1 MAFSKNAIVKLLK
14 RTEIIG
20 IISIFLIIGVSYG
33 LFFYLQKGTEDG
45 IRNSLFEQQEQRQLD
60 STKAISQHISSDL
73 DSIMARLQGLANS
86 IYLQQG
92 ELSDNKT
99 RTLMEE
105 IYLQLNA
112 THTVDRLF
120 LLNKNDISTIAL
132 VPKGEKTFIGTSFSY
147 RDYVKQT
154 RTTLIPVFSNGFEG
168 TDGKYRI
175 ALTYPIVNRETGEY
189 IGLVGALIPTI
200 QFFDHYGNI
209 HNIKSQY
216 LAVLDRQSNHLI
228 HPLKQFVGIPF
239 FGNYTQ
245 RFTGHNIILNNLIRR
260 VMSGQPDLA
269 VYDFI
274 NGQRLTTGYPIFL
287 QGKPMYFVFVIT
299 PTSTIYSQIDD
310 VIFTERLEMF
320 SLLAGVTAAVAVLIL
335 FLLKWSNTLERRVKT
350 RTKELDESNQRLE
363 GLNEQLKINEKLQ
376 KEFVNIAAHELRTP
390 IQPILGIT
398 EILKST
404 TRDTKE
410 HELVDIV
417 YRNAKRLQHLTEDIL
432 DVTRIESQSL
442 LLNKE
447 RFNLTEM
454 ILDAIA
460 DTKNQIA
467 TENKDNN
474 LKLEFVD
481 NNDNESQEDI
491 FVVADKGRINRVIS
505 NLLNNAIK
513 FTNEGIITV
522 STEKKNNE
530 VLVSIKDTGAG
541 IDAEILPRL
550 FTKFASKSETGGT
563 GLGLFIS
570 KSIVDAHVGKIW
582 GENNTDGKGATFA
595 FSLPLEENNNNS

>member
-1 MAFSKNAIVKLLK
+1 MA
-14 RTEIIG
+14 
-20 IISIFLIIGVSYG
+20 
-33 LFFYLQKGTEDG
+33 
-45 IRNSLFEQQEQRQLD
+45 
-60 STKAISQHISSDL
+60 
-73 DSIMARLQGLANS
+73 
-86 IYLQQG
+86 
-92 ELSDNKT
+92 
-99 RTLMEE
+99 
-105 IYLQLNA
+105 
-112 THTVDRLF
+112 
-120 LLNKNDISTIAL
+120 
-132 VPKGEKTFIGTSFSY
+132 
-147 RDYVKQT
+147 
-154 RTTLIPVFSNGFEG
+154 
-168 TDGKYRI
+168 
-175 ALTYPIVNRETGEY
+175 
-189 IGLVGALIPTI
+189 GALIPTI

-216 LAVLDRQSNHLI
+216 HAVLDRQSNHLI

-245 RFTGHNIILNNLIRR
+245 RFTGHNMILNNLIRR

-274 NGQRLTTGYPIFL
+274 NGQRLTTGYPIFI

-299 PTSTIYSQIDD
+299 PTSTILSQIDD

-363 GLNEQLKINEKLQ
+363 GLNEQLKVNEKLQ

-390 IQPILGIT
+390 IQPILGLT

-404 TRDTKE
+404 TRDTQD

-432 DVTRIESQSL
+432 DVNRIESQSL

-454 ILDAIA
+454 ILDAIT

-467 TENKDNN
+467 TKNKDNN
-474 LKLEFVD
+474 LKLKFI
-481 NNDNESQEDI
+481 NKDNESQEDI
-491 FVVADKGRINRVIS
+491 FVVADKGRISRVIS
-505 NLLNNAIK
+505 NLLSNAIK

-522 STEKKNNE
+522 STEKKDNE

-541 IDAEILPRL
+541 IDAEILTRL
-550 FTKFASKSETGGT
+550 FTKFATKSETGGT

-570 KSIVDAHVGKIW
+570 KSIVDAHGGKIW
-582 GENNTDGKGATFA
+582 GENNLDGKGATFT
-595 FSLPLEENNNNS
+595 FSLPVT

>member
-1 MAFSKNAIVKLLK
+1 MAFSKNAIVKVLK
-14 RTEIIG
+14 RTEITG
-20 IISIFLIIGVSYG
+20 IISVFLIIGLSYG

-60 STKAISQHISSDL
+60 STKAISQHIGSDL
-73 DSIMARLQGLANS
+73 DSVMARLQGLANS

-154 RTTLIPVFSNGFEG
+154 RTTLPVFSDGFEG

-200 QFFDHYGNI
+200 QFFAHYGNI

-245 RFTGHNIILNNLIRR
+245 QFTAHNMILNNLIRR
-260 VMSGQPDLA
+260 VMTGQSDLA

-287 QGKPMYFVFVIT
+287 QGKPMYFVFAIT
-299 PTSTIYSQIDD
+299 PTATIYSQIDD

-320 SLLAGVTAAVAVLIL
+320 SLLAGVTAAAAVLIL

-390 IQPILGIT
+390 IQPILGLT

-404 TRDTKE
+404 TRDTQD

-432 DVTRIESQSL
+432 DVNRIESQSL
-442 LLNKE
+442 MLNKE

-481 NNDNESQEDI
+481 KERQEDI
-491 FVVADKGRINRVIS
+491 FVVADKGRISRVIS
-505 NLLNNAIK
+505 NLLSNAIK
-513 FTNEGIITV
+513 FTKEGIITV
-522 STEKKNNE
+522 STQKKNNE
-530 VLVSIKDTGAG
+530 VHVSIKDTGAG
-541 IDAEILPRL
+541 IDAEILTRL
-550 FTKFASKSETGGT
+550 FTKFATKSETGGT

-570 KSIVDAHVGKIW
+570 KSIVDAHRGKIW
-582 GENNTDGKGATFA
+582 GENNLDGKGATFT
-595 FSLPLEENNNNS
+595 FSLHVT

>member
-1 MAFSKNAIVKLLK
+1 
-14 RTEIIG
+14 
-20 IISIFLIIGVSYG
+20 
-33 LFFYLQKGTEDG
+33 
-45 IRNSLFEQQEQRQLD
+45 
-60 STKAISQHISSDL
+60 
-73 DSIMARLQGLANS
+73 
-86 IYLQQG
+86 
-92 ELSDNKT
+92 
-99 RTLMEE
+99 MEE

-132 VPKGEKTFIGTSFSY
+132 APKGEKTFIGTNFSY
-147 RDYVKQT
+147 RNYVKET
-154 RTTLIPVFSNGFEG
+154 RTTLRPVFSNGYEG
-168 TDGKYRI
+168 RDGEYRI
-175 ALTYPIVNRETGEY
+175 ALTYPIVNRGTGEY

-200 QFFDHYGNI
+200 QFFEHYGNI
-209 HNIKSQY
+209 HNIQSQY
-216 LAVLDRQSNHLI
+216 LAVLDHQSNQLI
-228 HPLKQFVGIPF
+228 HPLKQFVGMPF

-245 RFTGHNIILNNLIRR
+245 RFTGHNMILNNLIRR

-274 NGQRLTTGYPIFL
+274 NGQRLTTGYPIFM
-287 QGKPMYFVFVIT
+287 QGKLIYFVFIIT
-299 PTSTIYSQIDD
+299 PTSTIYSQIND

-376 KEFVNIAAHELRTP
+376 MEFVNIAAHELRTP
-390 IQPILGIT
+390 IQPILGLT

-404 TRDTKE
+404 TRDTKD
-410 HELVDIV
+410 HELVDVV
-417 YRNAKRLQHLTEDIL
+417 YRNAKRLHHLTEDIL
-432 DVTRIESQSL
+432 DVNRIESQSL

-447 RFNLTEM
+447 RFNLPEI

-460 DTKNQIA
+460 DIKNQIA
-467 TENKDNN
+467 TKNKDNN
-474 LKLEFVD
+474 LKLEFVVTKD
-481 NNDNESQEDI
+481 KESQEDI
-491 FVVADKGRINRVIS
+491 FVVADKGRISRVIS

-522 STEKKNNE
+522 STEKKDNE

-550 FTKFASKSETGGT
+550 FTKFTTKSETGGT

-570 KSIVDAHVGKIW
+570 KSIIEAHGGKIW
-582 GENNTDGKGATFA
+582 AENKSNGKGATFT
-595 FSLPLEENNNNS
+595 FSLPILSS

>member
-1 MAFSKNAIVKLLK
+1 MAFSKNAFVKLLK
-14 RTEIIG
+14 RTETIG
-20 IISIFLIIGVSYG
+20 IISVLLIIGISYW
-33 LFFYLQKGTEDG
+33 LFFYLQKDTEDD
-45 IRNSLFEQQEQRQLD
+45 IRNNLFEQQKQRQLD
-60 STKAISQHISSDL
+60 STRAISQHISSDL
-73 DSIMARLQGLANS
+73 DSVMARLQGLANS

-92 ELSDNKT
+92 ELSNNKT
-99 RTLMEE
+99 RTLMQE
-105 IYLQLNA
+105 IYFELNA
-112 THTVDRLF
+112 THTADRLF
-120 LLNKNDISTIAL
+120 ILNKNNVSTIAL

-154 RTTLIPVFSNGFEG
+154 RTTLMPAFSNGFEG
-168 TDGKYRI
+168 RDGKYRI

-189 IGLVGALIPTI
+189 IGLVGAVIPTI
-200 QFFDHYGNI
+200 QFFNHYGNI
-209 HNIKSQY
+209 HNIKAQY

-245 RFTGHNIILNNLIRR
+245 RFTGHNVILNNLIRR

-274 NGQRLTTGYPIFL
+274 NGQRLTTGYPIFM
-287 QGKPMYFVFVIT
+287 QGKPMYSVFVIT
-299 PTSTIYSQIDD
+299 PTYTIYSQIND
-310 VIFTERLEMF
+310 VLFSERLEMF

-335 FLLKWSNTLERRVKT
+335 FLLQWSNTLERRVKT
-350 RTKELDESNQRLE
+350 RTNELDESNQRLE
-363 GLNEQLKINEKLQ
+363 ELNEQLKINEKLQ

-390 IQPILGIT
+390 IQPILGLT

-404 TRDTKE
+404 TRDTKD
-410 HELVDIV
+410 HELVDVV

-432 DVTRIESQSL
+432 DVNRIESQSL
-442 LLNKE
+442 QLNKE

-454 ILDAIA
+454 ITDAIA
-460 DTKNQIA
+460 DSKNQIA
-467 TENKDNN
+467 QENKNNN

-481 NNDNESQEDI
+481 TKDKESQEDI
-491 FVVADKGRINRVIS
+491 FVIADKGRISRVIS
-505 NLLNNAIK
+505 NLLSNAVK
-513 FTNEGIITV
+513 FTKEGIITV
-522 STEKKNNE
+522 SIQKKDNE

-550 FTKFASKSETGGT
+550 FTKFTTKSVTGGT

-570 KSIVDAHVGKIW
+570 KSIVDVHGGKIW
-582 GENNTDGKGATFA
+582 GENNLDGKGATFT
-595 FSLPLEENNNNS
+595 FSLHFA

>member
-1 MAFSKNAIVKLLK
+1 MAFSINAIVKPLK
-14 RTEIIG
+14 RREVIGVISVLLIIG
-20 IISIFLIIGVSYG
+20 ISYG
-33 LFFYLQKGTEDG
+33 LFFYLQKNTEDD
-45 IRNSLFEQQEQRQLD
+45 IRNSLFEQQKQRQLD
-60 STKAISQHISSDL
+60 STRAISQHISSDL
-73 DSIMARLQGLANS
+73 DSVLARLQGLANS

-92 ELSDNKT
+92 EVSNNKT
-99 RTLMEE
+99 RTLMQE
-105 IYLQLNA
+105 IYFELNA

-132 VPKGEKTFIGTSFSY
+132 VPKGEKTFIGTNFSY
-147 RDYVKQT
+147 RNYVKET
-154 RTTLIPVFSNGFEG
+154 RITLMPVFSNGFEG
-168 TDGKYRI
+168 RDGKYRI

-189 IGLVGALIPTI
+189 IGLAGALIPTI

-216 LAVLDRQSNHLI
+216 HAGLDRQSNHLI

-245 RFTGHNIILNNLIRR
+245 RFTGHNMILNNLIRR

-274 NGQRLTTGYPIFL
+274 NGQRLTTGYPIFI

-299 PTSTIYSQIDD
+299 PTSTILSQIDD

-363 GLNEQLKINEKLQ
+363 GLNEQLKVNEKLQ
-376 KEFVNIAAHELRTP
+376 KEFVNIATHELRTP
-390 IQPILGIT
+390 IQPILGLT

-404 TRDTKE
+404 TRDTKD
-410 HELVDIV
+410 HELVDVV
-417 YRNAKRLQHLTEDIL
+417 YRNAKRLHHLTEDIL
-432 DVTRIESQSL
+432 DVNRIESQLL

-454 ILDAIA
+454 ILDVIA

-467 TENKDNN
+467 TKNKDNN
-474 LKLEFVD
+474 LKLKFI
-481 NNDNESQEDI
+481 NKDNESQEDI
-491 FVVADKGRINRVIS
+491 FVVADKGRISRVIS
-505 NLLNNAIK
+505 NLLSNAIK

-522 STEKKNNE
+522 STEKKDNE

-550 FTKFASKSETGGT
+550 FTKFATKSETGGT

-570 KSIVDAHVGKIW
+570 KSIVDAHGGKIW
-582 GENNTDGKGATFA
+582 GENNLDGKGATFT
-595 FSLPLEENNNNS
+595 FSLPVT

>member
-1 MAFSKNAIVKLLK
+1 MAFSKNAFVKLLK
-14 RTEIIG
+14 RTETIG
-20 IISIFLIIGVSYG
+20 IISVLLIIGISYW
-33 LFFYLQKGTEDG
+33 LFFYLQKDTEDD
-45 IRNSLFEQQEQRQLD
+45 IRNNLFEQQKQRQLD
-60 STKAISQHISSDL
+60 TTRAISQHISSDL
-73 DSIMARLQGLANS
+73 DSVMARLQGLANS

-92 ELSDNKT
+92 ELSNNKT
-99 RTLMEE
+99 RTLMQE
-105 IYLQLNA
+105 IYFELNA

-168 TDGKYRI
+168 TDDKYRI

-390 IQPILGIT
+390 IQPILGLT

-404 TRDTKE
+404 TRDAKDN
-410 HELVDIV
+410 ELV
-417 YRNAKRLQHLTEDIL
+417 N
-432 DVTRIESQSL
+432 
-442 LLNKE
+442 
-447 RFNLTEM
+447 
-454 ILDAIA
+454 
-460 DTKNQIA
+460 
-467 TENKDNN
+467 
-474 LKLEFVD
+474 
-481 NNDNESQEDI
+481 
-491 FVVADKGRINRVIS
+491 
-505 NLLNNAIK
+505 
-513 FTNEGIITV
+513 
-522 STEKKNNE
+522 
-530 VLVSIKDTGAG
+530 
-541 IDAEILPRL
+541 
-550 FTKFASKSETGGT
+550 
-563 GLGLFIS
+563 
-570 KSIVDAHVGKIW
+570 
-582 GENNTDGKGATFA
+582 
-595 FSLPLEENNNNS
+595 

>member
-20 IISIFLIIGVSYG
+20 IISILLIIGVSYW

-105 IYLQLNA
+105 IYFQLNA

-132 VPKGEKTFIGTSFSY
+132 VPKGEKTFIGTSSSY

-154 RTTLIPVFSNGFEG
+154 RTTLMPVFSNGFEG
-168 TDGKYRI
+168 RDGKYRI
-175 ALTYPIVNRETGEY
+175 ALTYPIVNRETREY

-287 QGKPMYFVFVIT
+287 QGKPMYFVFVIN
-299 PTSTIYSQIDD
+299 PTATIYSQIDD
-310 VIFTERLEMF
+310 VIFTERVEMF
-320 SLLAGVTAAVAVLIL
+320 SLLAGITAAVAVLIL

-363 GLNEQLKINEKLQ
+363 GLNEKLKINDKLQ
-376 KEFVNIAAHELRTP
+376 REFVNIAAHELRTP
-390 IQPILGIT
+390 IQPILGLT

-404 TRDTKE
+404 TRDTKD
-410 HELVDIV
+410 HELVDVV

-432 DVTRIESQSL
+432 DVIE
-442 LLNKE
+442 
-447 RFNLTEM
+447 
-454 ILDAIA
+454 
-460 DTKNQIA
+460 
-467 TENKDNN
+467 
-474 LKLEFVD
+474 
-481 NNDNESQEDI
+481 
-491 FVVADKGRINRVIS
+491 
-505 NLLNNAIK
+505 
-513 FTNEGIITV
+513 
-522 STEKKNNE
+522 
-530 VLVSIKDTGAG
+530 
-541 IDAEILPRL
+541 
-550 FTKFASKSETGGT
+550 
-563 GLGLFIS
+563 
-570 KSIVDAHVGKIW
+570 
-582 GENNTDGKGATFA
+582 
-595 FSLPLEENNNNS
+595 

>member
-1 MAFSKNAIVKLLK
+1 
-14 RTEIIG
+14 
-20 IISIFLIIGVSYG
+20 
-33 LFFYLQKGTEDG
+33 
-45 IRNSLFEQQEQRQLD
+45 
-60 STKAISQHISSDL
+60 
-73 DSIMARLQGLANS
+73 
-86 IYLQQG
+86 
-92 ELSDNKT
+92 
-99 RTLMEE
+99 MEE
-105 IYLQLNA
+105 IYHQVNA

-154 RTTLIPVFSNGFEG
+154 RTTLMPVFSNGFEG
-168 TDGKYRI
+168 RDGKYRI

-189 IGLVGALIPTI
+189 VGLVGALIPTI
-200 QFFDHYGNI
+200 QFFEHYGNI

-245 RFTGHNIILNNLIRR
+245 RFTGHNMILNNLIRR

-274 NGQRLTTGYPIFL
+274 NGQRLTTGYPIFI

-299 PTSTIYSQIDD
+299 PTSTIFSQIDD

-376 KEFVNIAAHELRTP
+376 KEFVNIAAYELRTP
-390 IQPILGIT
+390 IQPILGLT

-404 TRDTKE
+404 TRDTKD
-410 HELVDIV
+410 HELVDVV

-432 DVTRIESQSL
+432 DVNRIESQSL

-447 RFNLTEM
+447 RFNLTG
-454 ILDAIA
+454 D
-460 DTKNQIA
+460 DT
-467 TENKDNN
+467 
-474 LKLEFVD
+474 
-481 NNDNESQEDI
+481 
-491 FVVADKGRINRVIS
+491 
-505 NLLNNAIK
+505 
-513 FTNEGIITV
+513 
-522 STEKKNNE
+522 
-530 VLVSIKDTGAG
+530 
-541 IDAEILPRL
+541 
-550 FTKFASKSETGGT
+550 
-563 GLGLFIS
+563 
-570 KSIVDAHVGKIW
+570 
-582 GENNTDGKGATFA
+582 
-595 FSLPLEENNNNS
+595 

>member
-1 MAFSKNAIVKLLK
+1 MAFSINAIVKLLK
-14 RTEIIG
+14 RREVIGVISVLLIIG
-20 IISIFLIIGVSYG
+20 ISYG
-33 LFFYLQKGTEDG
+33 LFFYLQKNTEDD
-45 IRNSLFEQQEQRQLD
+45 IRNSLFEQQKQRQLD

-73 DSIMARLQGLANS
+73 DSVMARLQGLANS

-92 ELSDNKT
+92 EVSNNKT

-132 VPKGEKTFIGTSFSY
+132 APKGEKTFIGTNFSY
-147 RDYVKQT
+147 RDFVKET
-154 RTTLIPVFSNGFEG
+154 RTTLMPVFSNGYEG
-168 TDGKYRI
+168 RDGTYRI
-175 ALTYPIVNRETGEY
+175 ALTYPIVNRGTGEY
-189 IGLVGALIPTI
+189 IGLVGTLIPTI
-200 QFFDHYGNI
+200 QFFEHYGNI

-245 RFTGHNIILNNLIRR
+245 RFTEHNMILNNLIRR
-260 VMSGQPDLA
+260 VMSGQTDLA

-274 NGQRLTTGYPIFL
+274 NGQRLTTGYPIFV

-299 PTSTIYSQIDD
+299 PTSTIFSQIND

-390 IQPILGIT
+390 IQPILGLT

-404 TRDTKE
+404 TRDTKD
-410 HELVDIV
+410 HELVDVV

-432 DVTRIESQSL
+432 DVNRIESQSL

-454 ILDAIA
+454 IMDAIA
-460 DTKNQIA
+460 DSKNQIA
-467 TENKDNN
+467 QENKDNLT
-474 LKLEFVD
+474 LKFINKD
-481 NNDNESQEDI
+481 KESQEDI
-491 FVVADKGRINRVIS
+491 FVVADKGRISRVIS
-505 NLLNNAIK
+505 NLLSNAVK
-513 FTNEGIITV
+513 FTKEGIITV
-522 STEKKNNE
+522 STQKNDNE

-541 IDAEILPRL
+541 IDAEILSRL
-550 FTKFASKSETGGT
+550 FTKFTTKSETGGT

-570 KSIVDAHVGKIW
+570 KSIVDAHGGKIW
-582 GENNTDGKGATFA
+582 GKNNLDGKGATFT
-595 FSLPLEENNNNS
+595 FSLPVT

>member
-1 MAFSKNAIVKLLK
+1 MAFSINAIVKLLK
-14 RTEIIG
+14 RREVIGVISVLLIIG
-20 IISIFLIIGVSYG
+20 ISYG
-33 LFFYLQKGTEDG
+33 LFFYLQKNTEDD
-45 IRNSLFEQQEQRQLD
+45 IRNSLFEQQKQRQLD

-73 DSIMARLQGLANS
+73 DSVMARLQGLANS

-92 ELSDNKT
+92 EVSNNKT

-132 VPKGEKTFIGTSFSY
+132 APKGEKTFIGTNFSY
-147 RDYVKQT
+147 RDFVKET
-154 RTTLIPVFSNGFEG
+154 RTTLMPVFSNGYEG
-168 TDGKYRI
+168 RDGTYRI
-175 ALTYPIVNRETGEY
+175 ALTYPIVNRGTGEY
-189 IGLVGALIPTI
+189 IGLVGTLIPTI
-200 QFFDHYGNI
+200 QFFEHYGNI

-245 RFTGHNIILNNLIRR
+245 RFTEHNMILNNLIRR
-260 VMSGQPDLA
+260 VMSGQTDLA

-274 NGQRLTTGYPIFL
+274 NGQRLTTGYPIFV

-299 PTSTIYSQIDD
+299 PTSTIFSQIND

-390 IQPILGIT
+390 IQPILGLT

-404 TRDTKE
+404 TRDTKD

-432 DVTRIESQSL
+432 DVNRIESQSL

-454 ILDAIA
+454 IMDAIA
-460 DTKNQIA
+460 DSKNQIA
-467 TENKDNN
+467 QENKDNLT
-474 LKLEFVD
+474 LKFINKDKEC
-481 NNDNESQEDI
+481 QEDI
-491 FVVADKGRINRVIS
+491 FVVADKGRISRLIS
-505 NLLNNAIK
+505 NLLSNAVK
-513 FTNEGIITV
+513 FTKEGIITV
-522 STEKKNNE
+522 STQKNDNE

-541 IDAEILPRL
+541 IDAEILSRL
-550 FTKFASKSETGGT
+550 FTKFTTKSETGGT

-570 KSIVDAHVGKIW
+570 KSIVDAHGGKIW
-582 GENNTDGKGATFA
+582 GKNNLDGKGATFT
-595 FSLPLEENNNNS
+595 FSLPVT